1 VTHHIVC
8 TQVLLVCATT
18 ITTITTPTTTTNI
31 KWFRCVMSMCECMQA
46 DCIQQVGTQVI
57 SKSVGSNTLQCCD
70 AQSGKMQRQ
79 IDIAA
84 DTTSTSGFDV
94 SIDQRL
100 LCVGTTTGLVAVI
113 EVQSGKCIATLE
125 HKRVRQSV
133 NACVFSADAR
143 YVVLATRQRERERE
157 RVNDV
162 GNHNQP
168 TIG

>member
-1 VTHHIVC
+1 
-8 TQVLLVCATT
+8 
-18 ITTITTPTTTTNI
+18 
-31 KWFRCVMSMCECMQA
+31 MCECMQA

-143 YVVLATRQRERERE
+143 YVVACNEAARARERERE
-157 RVNDV
+157 RESMMLATTT
-162 GNHNQP
+162 NQQLVDHD
-168 TIG
+168 TGAFVVQQQVHTC

>member
-1 VTHHIVC
+1 
-8 TQVLLVCATT
+8 
-18 ITTITTPTTTTNI
+18 
-31 KWFRCVMSMCECMQA
+31 MQA

-133 NACVFSADAR
+133 NACVFSADVR
-143 YVVLATRQRERERE
+143 YVVACNERERE
-157 RVNDV
+157 SMMLATTTNNWLTMTQEHLLCNNKSTLVEMGHLSKYIMSSVIVIVVV
-162 GNHNQP
+162 G
-168 TIG
+168 TGGV